1 MQKSGWRP
9 RGGGVRAVMGR
20 KSWRFEGGRRKG
32 ASGFGAG
39 WESRSDNRQ
48 SLKVRGRARE
58 ESGEDHKL

>member
-1 MQKSGWRP
+1 
-9 RGGGVRAVMGR
+9 MGR
-20 KSWRFEGGRRKG
+20 LRQLKFERGRRKG

-58 ESGEDHKL
+58 ESGEDRKLRATEHIM